1 MLVHLLRSSL
11 RKFPLFT
18 LSLQLWTFLNNILQ
32 AKESNRKMLE
42 SLPSTSYPLKPTGH
56 EAEVPQGYQSNT
68 GKPLEQ
74 R

>member
-1 MLVHLLRSSL
+1 
-11 RKFPLFT
+11 
-18 LSLQLWTFLNNILQ
+18 
-32 AKESNRKMLE
+32 MLE